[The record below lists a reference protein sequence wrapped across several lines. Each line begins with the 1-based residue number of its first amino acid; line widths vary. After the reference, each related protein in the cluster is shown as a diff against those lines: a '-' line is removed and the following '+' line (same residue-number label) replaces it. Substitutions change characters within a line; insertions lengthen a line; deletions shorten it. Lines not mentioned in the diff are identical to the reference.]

1 MKIFAGLLLALVL
14 AGCNSVP
21 VSLNNATHAPADRV
35 LAFQTPPHGPSGTI
49 VVTRDKGF
57 NGSGCYYALSINGTL
72 AARLA
77 PSETA
82 TFYLSPGD
90 LLLRSGRDPE
100 GRGLCGTFKNERTER
115 ETILK
120 DGEKKYFRLS
130 IDSNG
135 KTDIER
141 TDP

>member
-1 MKIFAGLLLALVL
+1 MKILIGLLLALVL

-21 VSLNNATHAPADRV
+21 VSLSNATPAPADRV
-35 LAFQTPPHGPSGTI
+35 LAFKTPPRGASGTI

-57 NGSGCYYALSINGTL
+57 NGSPCYYALFINGTL

-77 PSETA
+77 TSETA
-82 TFYLSPGD
+82 TLYVPPGD
-90 LLLRSGRDPE
+90 LLLRSGRDPD
-100 GRGLCGTFKNERTER
+100 GRGLCGTFKNEWTER

-130 IDSNG
+130 IESNG

-141 TDP
+141 VE

>member
-1 MKIFAGLLLALVL
+1 MKILAGLLLTLVL

-21 VSLNNATHAPADRV
+21 VSLNNATPAPAGRI
-35 LAFQTPPHGPSGTI
+35 LAFQTPPRGPSGTI

-57 NGSGCYYALSINGTL
+57 NGSPCYYALFINGML

-77 PSETA
+77 TSETA
-82 TFYLSPGD
+82 TFYMPPGD

-100 GRGLCGTFKNERTER
+100 GRGLCGTFKNEWTER

-141 TDP
+141 TAP

>member
-1 MKIFAGLLLALVL
+1 MKVLVSIALVCAL
-14 AGCNSVP
+14 AGCNTVP
-21 VSLNNATHAPADRV
+21 VSFSNATPAPADRV
-35 LAFQTPPHGPSGTI
+35 LAFQTPPRGPSGTI
-49 VVTRDKGF
+49 VVTRDRGF
-57 NGSGCYYALSINGTL
+57 NGSPCYYALFINGTL

-77 PSETA
+77 TSETA
-82 TFYLSPGD
+82 TFYVPPGD
-90 LLLRSGRDPE
+90 LLLRSGRDPQ
-100 GRGLCGTFKNERTER
+100 GRGLCGTFKNEWTER

-130 IDSNG
+130 IASNG